1 MAGSRGAVGAGAGR
15 PCQASGMAAT
25 AGAWDGALGSVLPDG
40 AASTGNVA
48 GCPAVASGA
57 GRASCPRANP
67 GGAAKSVGPK
77 VVVGRCAA
85 AGQCQPSALPA
96 WAGPG
101 VGSVRVTEEAGGAP
115 PAKLGGGGK
124 IAPNGGAKSWSAGRP
139 SPSPA
144 AVGPVS
150 SVRSAA
156 TGRGRD
162 ATARIASTSP
172 TGGPVTSTAGADAAP
187 GGTVGTGRP
196 GVELARITATS
207 SA

>member
-25 AGAWDGALGSVLPDG
+25 AGAWDGVLGSGLPEG
-40 AASTGNVA
+40 AASTGNVG
-48 GCPAVASGA
+48 GCPTVVSGV
-57 GRASCPRANP
+57 GRASCLSAKPC
-67 GGAAKSVGPK
+67 GAATSVSPR
-77 VVVGRCAA
+77 VVVGTCAA
-85 AGQCQPSALPA
+85 AGQCQPSALLA

-101 VGSVRVTEEAGGAP
+101 VGSARVTGDAGGAP
-115 PAKLGGGGK
+115 PAKVGGR
-124 IAPNGGAKSWSAGRP
+124 IAPNGGAGSWPVGCP

-150 SVRSAA
+150 TVRSAA
-156 TGRGRD
+156 TGRGRN

-196 GVELARITATS
+196 GVELTRITATS